1 MQVTWKFPTKALFT
15 NFINTNLMKSLLMF
29 TSVLLV
35 IASIVVSCS
44 KDKLLTNSENVEN
57 QELIEYL

>member
-1 MQVTWKFPTKALFT
+1 
-15 NFINTNLMKSLLMF
+15 MKSLLMF

-35 IASIVVSCS
+35 IALIVVSCS

>member
-1 MQVTWKFPTKALFT
+1 
-15 NFINTNLMKSLLMF
+15 MKSLLMF

>member
-1 MQVTWKFPTKALFT
+1 
-15 NFINTNLMKSLLMF
+15 MKSLLIF

-35 IASIVVSCS
+35 IALIVVSCS

>member
-1 MQVTWKFPTKALFT
+1 
-15 NFINTNLMKSLLMF
+15 MKNLLMF

-35 IASIVVSCS
+35 IALIVVSCS